1 MGVPDLGGAH
11 KAPSDQLQ
19 SPCPFQ
25 CCKGGW
31 RFSQQSCPTPPP
43 NLPLGQ
49 FTPSLA
55 SSRFPT
61 SQKSQGQRGFLSLIE
76 SIPPPQYRDEKIK
89 SQRKEVSCSNAHS
102 FLWNLNSELCP
113 GERST
118 LGDFSGVPP
127 RGRVFPPFS
136 DH

>member
-89 SQRKEVSCSNAHS
+89 SQRKERLLQHRPFV
-102 FLWNLNSELCP
+102 FVESEFGTLP
-113 GERST
+113 WGEIDTWRFFRSSSSRESVST
-118 LGDFSGVPP
+118 LL
-127 RGRVFPPFS
+127 
-136 DH
+136 